1 MSLLTPDFGLLFWMV
16 ISFAIVFG
24 LLAKFGFPVIT
35 QSVDERRKYIQE
47 SLEKADEANRMLES
61 IRQQSEQILSE
72 ARKSQQ
78 EMIKQATADATRIV
92 QKANDEAVVQGK
104 KRLEESLRM
113 VELQKQKA
121 IGEIRAQ
128 VARLSVDIAEKI
140 LRNQL
145 SHTEDHDRLITGLL
159 DEIENSDTARN

>member
-1 MSLLTPDFGLLFWMV
+1 MV

>member
-35 QSVDERRKYIQE
+35 RSVDERRKYIQE
-47 SLEKADEANRMLES
+47 SLEKADEANRMLED
-61 IRQQSEQILSE
+61 IKQQSEQILSE
-72 ARKSQQ
+72 ARKNQQ
-78 EMIKQATADATRIV
+78 EMIKQATADATLII
-92 QKANDEAVVQGK
+92 QNANKEAVVQGK
-104 KRLEESLRM
+104 KRLEESMRLID
-113 VELQKQKA
+113 LQKQKA

-128 VARLSVDIAEKI
+128 VAQLSVDIAEKI
-140 LRNQL
+140 LRHQL
-145 SHTEDHDRLITGLL
+145 DNTENHDRLISELL